1 MRNIPLL
8 GIAGAS
14 TVAMATWMAATM
26 LIVLP
31 RRNTCIRAA
40 DGFALRT
47 MPRKSRWRRQA
58 QGIRPKVTCKRQQVT
73 RQMRSQSG

>member
-14 TVAMATWMAATM
+14 TVAMAIWMAATM

-31 RRNTCIRAA
+31 RKAA
-40 DGFALRT
+40 ATPVFAQQTGL
-47 MPRKSRWRRQA
+47 PCGQCHENPAGGSKLKEFGQKFQA
-58 QGIRPKVTCKRQQVT
+58 NGNKLSDK
-73 RQMRSQSG
+73 